1 MTLLGF
7 ISIIQIILLPG
18 LIFTTVFP
26 IQGTLT
32 RIILSFGLSLIFN
45 YQVVLLLT
53 TLNVYTRASVL
64 VVFVLE
70 ISLFLF
76 FYLRKFR
83 PTSFMNEPVWI
94 DPDKSNHLLQLN
106 QSTLRILKYV
116 FFGTGMLTFFGFMF
130 KILEENPG
138 IFDSWDDVVSWNQWA
153 SEWYAG
159 HLPRFTYNYPQLL
172 PANWS
177 FSYQFLGTDDIQI
190 FAKSIM
196 GLFGL
201 GILLIFWDLYAKSKS
216 IYFLLAL
223 TISGFIIKGTVGAY
237 LSKGYADIPV
247 AFYSLCVFYVF
258 FLTINGYLSISV
270 GLILSTLMLSG
281 AMLTKQAGFFM
292 IALFLSGVF
301 VLLKKSIDPIKKK
314 WLLIGISIG
323 ILLMSVGPWYL
334 YKQIQISHG
343 MERSEIS
350 YVTKDIYAGKS
361 KSQRFVDAGTH
372 FSNQVIDFKFIKF
385 FNDSSKKVWV
395 ESISFIAFLLVILSL
410 LSFYGRMCT
419 LLVVLPYYLVWACF
433 FSYDLRNISL
443 LLPFLGLSISIGL
456 VVCIKYASGFLTYLK
471 HTNRIT
477 ITMVI
482 LVILIIGGVSFKYG
496 KTHLLNQEFEK
507 ARTLLGDSTL
517 NNKLYE
523 LNDSNQ
529 IRRNILSCFALVKYL
544 PLIKQHVKDFKFAK
558 ENLDSLKKMVSQN
571 ETDHQI
577 QYLIFNDVAPVEIMD
592 FIHQNEQLGA
602 MKPIFRSDAGWH
614 IEEILN
620 EKK

>member
-1 MTLLGF
+1 
-7 ISIIQIILLPG
+7 
-18 LIFTTVFP
+18 
-26 IQGTLT
+26 
-32 RIILSFGLSLIFN
+32 
-45 YQVVLLLT
+45 
-53 TLNVYTRASVL
+53 
-64 VVFVLE
+64 
-70 ISLFLF
+70 
-76 FYLRKFR
+76 
-83 PTSFMNEPVWI
+83 
-94 DPDKSNHLLQLN
+94 
-106 QSTLRILKYV
+106 
-116 FFGTGMLTFFGFMF
+116 
-130 KILEENPG
+130 
-138 IFDSWDDVVSWNQWA
+138 
-153 SEWYAG
+153 
-159 HLPRFTYNYPQLL
+159 
-172 PANWS
+172 
-177 FSYQFLGTDDIQI
+177 
-190 FAKSIM
+190 
-196 GLFGL
+196 
-201 GILLIFWDLYAKSKS
+201 
-216 IYFLLAL
+216 
-223 TISGFIIKGTVGAY
+223 
-237 LSKGYADIPV
+237 
-247 AFYSLCVFYVF
+247 
-258 FLTINGYLSISV
+258 
-270 GLILSTLMLSG
+270 
-281 AMLTKQAGFFM
+281 
-292 IALFLSGVF
+292 
-301 VLLKKSIDPIKKK
+301 
-314 WLLIGISIG
+314 
-323 ILLMSVGPWYL
+323 
-334 YKQIQISHG
+334 

-456 VVCIKYASGFLTYLK
+456 VVCIKYVSGFLTYLK

-529 IRRNILSCFALVKYL
+529 IRRNILSGFALVKYL